1 MIFFFIF
8 LSAKKIEKGGR
19 GGGINYEVSLKQ
31 GLSSYRNHTF

>member
-8 LSAKKIEKGGR
+8 LSARKIEK